1 MNMSALLALIALA
14 LPAVAGAADEKP
26 APAPAEPPAET
37 GASPTSTPVEPQGPD
52 RSRPPPVQ
60 ESPLLEH
67 PAPEVHPIAPGV
79 EAWHVQ
85 VPGVRKVAVHLV
97 MGRGIYEWKGDPTF
111 PNRAVGVLADMAAG
125 DLSGAELS
133 TERDMH
139 EVDLWS
145 ALRLHDGEL
154 SLLVPKDWLSKGL
167 ELQKLVLTEPAFP
180 KKDVKRWI
188 LDQQL
193 YYTVEGP
200 ASQAVLANSTLAY
213 AWFPPN
219 SPYGV
224 RPDLNEL
231 ALVKSKDLQKRWADL
246 LQNVPITAI
255 VVGDLPWSE
264 IEKPLTE
271 LLAGTGRGVP
281 AGQTLEIKPPE
292 KTQVLAVDMKG
303 QEQVAIR
310 LRMAAPPRNHEDSA
324 EMMASNFVLGGYFL
338 SRLNRNLREEKGFT
352 YGAGS
357 QYVFTETYGSVTV
370 SVDVKPENL
379 AETVTEI
386 EGELKGLYAPAPA
399 AEEGPD
405 LLAEELLA
413 SRRTF
418 ASDWNRYFER
428 ADSAMGL
435 YRSILRQKQTVAQA
449 RQVVLDVGA
458 AAPAD
463 VRRVSEQWFGPEAPR
478 TWIIV
483 GDRASIEA
491 ELIDAGL
498 VGAKWL
504 TPTDAILGKF

>member
-1 MNMSALLALIALA
+1 MISVLLALSALA
-14 LPAVAGAADEKP
+14 ADSKP
-26 APAPAEPPAET
+26 VTPPAEPVPAS
-37 GASPTSTPVEPQGPD
+37 ATSTPAAPQGPD
-52 RSRPPPVQ
+52 RTQPPPIHD
-60 ESPLLEH
+60 SPLLEH

-97 MGRGIYEWKGDPTF
+97 MGRGIYEWKGEPSF

-133 TERDMH
+133 TDRDLH
-139 EVDLWS
+139 EIDLWS

-154 SLLVPKDWLSKGL
+154 SLLVPKDWLSKGI
-167 ELQKLVLTEPAFP
+167 ELQKLVLTEPSFP

-200 ASQAVLANSTLAY
+200 ASQAVLANATLAY
-213 AWFPPN
+213 AWFPPD

-224 RPDLNEL
+224 RPDLGEL
-231 ALVKSKDLQKRWADL
+231 GLVKSKDLRARWADL

-255 VVGDLPWSE
+255 VVGDLAWSE
-264 IEKPLTE
+264 IEKPLTD
-271 LLAGTGRGVP
+271 LLAGMGRGVP
-281 AGQTLEIKPPE
+281 AGQTLELEPPAA
-292 KTQVLAVDMKG
+292 TQVFAVDMKG
-303 QEQVAIR
+303 QEQVAVRMR
-310 LRMAAPPRNHEDSA
+310 LAAPPRHHEDSA

-338 SRLNRNLREEKGFT
+338 SRLNRNLREQKGFT

-357 QYVFTETYGSVTV
+357 QYVYTETYGSVTV
-370 SVDVKPENL
+370 SVDVKPNNL

-386 EGELKGLYAPAPA
+386 EKELAGMYAPPA
-399 AEEGPD
+399 VEGEPD
-405 LLAEELLA
+405 PLAEELLA
-413 SRRTF
+413 SRRSH
-418 ASDWNRYFER
+418 AADWNRYFER

-435 YRSILRQKQTVAQA
+435 YRSILRQKQTVQQA
-449 RQVVLDVGA
+449 RQVILDVGA
-458 AAPAD
+458 ATPAD
-463 VRRVSEQWFGPEAPR
+463 VRRVSEQWFGPQAPR
-478 TWIIV
+478 TWILV

-491 ELIDAGL
+491 ELVDAGL
-498 VGAKWL
+498 VGVKWL